1 MRKACPVR
9 VLSRIF
15 GLSDDDRAPLRP
27 LWNRVVEIARR
38 PDWYAR
44 NGVADSVSGRFDM
57 LTLVLALVLLRMER
71 EPALAEPAARLTEIF
86 VEDMDGQM
94 RQTGVGDLV
103 VGKRIGSLM
112 GALGG
117 RLGALREA
125 LASAAPEAA
134 LREVA
139 LRNVTLDEGGDAAAI
154 GIGLAR
160 IAASLDGM
168 TREELLGG
176 RIPE

>member
-117 RLGALREA
+117 RLGALRE
-125 LASAAPEAA
+125 
-134 LREVA
+134 VA